1 VNRRLF
7 AAQKRAALQ
16 HKLHA
21 MLLSSP
27 LARPAPE
34 SIRMPAVPSA
44 HAEAPAIAPLD
55 AMAVSDGGVSL
66 AAAMQG
72 QQALQRQ
79 ILEQQRALQM
89 QALEGVGVTTL
100 SS

>member
-1 VNRRLF
+1 
-7 AAQKRAALQ
+7 
-16 HKLHA
+16 
-21 MLLSSP
+21 
-27 LARPAPE
+27 
-34 SIRMPAVPSA
+34 
-44 HAEAPAIAPLD
+44 
-55 AMAVSDGGVSL
+55 
-66 AAAMQG
+66 MQG